1 MANSPTSAHEIQ
13 LSAAYAACRS
23 IARSAAKNFYYSFL
37 ALPRHKRNALCAVYA
52 FMRHADDISD
62 DEHLPA
68 EERYRKLE
76 DWLENAKRAFAG
88 DPTDDAVLFALA
100 DAQRRYKIPVE
111 LFEKLVQ
118 GTAMDLEHALAATS
132 QAAARRAAENEP
144 GGDVPLA
151 LYPTFEELYQYC
163 YHVASVV
170 GLVCI
175 RIFGYRD
182 PHAEI
187 LAERCGIAFQ
197 MTNIIRD
204 VKEDAA
210 MGRVYL
216 PQQDMAQFGR
226 SPQDLSAASL
236 GNGFQPAKFRTLL
249 EFEAQRAREFY
260 KSGRELIELVD
271 YESRPALW
279 VLIEIYSRLL
289 EKIARRNYDVFSER
303 VRLSTTEKLGVL
315 SRGLLGRI
323 IT

>member
-1 MANSPTSAHEIQ
+1 MQ
-13 LSAAYAACRS
+13 LSAAYASCS
-23 IARSAAKNFYYSFL
+23 TIARSAAKNFYYSFL
-37 ALPRHKRNALCAVYA
+37 ALPKHKRNALCAVYA

-88 DPTDDAVLFALA
+88 EPTDDAVLFALA

-118 GTAMDLEHALAATS
+118 GTAMDLEHALAAS
-132 QAAARRAAENEP
+132 QAAARGTAENEA

-210 MGRVYL
+210 MGRIYL
-216 PQQDMAQFGR
+216 PLQDMKLFGR
-226 SPQDLSAASL
+226 APHELAAASL
-236 GNGFQPAKFRTLL
+236 GNGFQPTKFRALL

-289 EKIARRNYDVFSER
+289 EKIAHHNYDVFSER
-303 VRLSTTEKLGVL
+303 VRLGTTEKLAVL
-315 SRGLLGRI
+315 SRGLLSRI

>member
-1 MANSPTSAHEIQ
+1 MANSPTSARETQ
-13 LSAAYAACRS
+13 LHAAYATCRAV
-23 IARSAAKNFYYSFL
+23 ARSAAKNFYYSFL
-37 ALPRHKRNALCAVYA
+37 ALPKHKRNALCAVYA

-62 DEHLPA
+62 DEGLPPD
-68 EERYRKLE
+68 ERYRKLE
-76 DWLENAKRAFAG
+76 EWLGGAKHAFAG
-88 DPTDDAVLFALA
+88 EPTDDAVLFALA

-118 GTAMDLEHALAATS
+118 GTAMDLEHSLAVMQT
-132 QAAARRAAENEP
+132 AAADPAAANAP
-144 GGDVPLA
+144 VA
-151 LYPTFEELYQYC
+151 LYATFEDLYQYC

-204 VKEDAA
+204 VKEDAS
-210 MGRVYL
+210 MGRIYL
-216 PQQDMAQFGR
+216 PQQDMRQFGR
-226 SPQDLSAASL
+226 APQELAHLD
-236 GNGFQPAKFRTLL
+236 NGFQPGKFRTLL
-249 EFEAQRAREFY
+249 EFEAERAREFY
-260 KSGRELIELVD
+260 KSGRELIELID

-289 EKIARRNYDVFSER
+289 ERIAQHNYDVFSER
-303 VRLSTTEKLGVL
+303 VRLRTTEKLGVL
-315 SRGLLGRI
+315 FRGLLSRVI
-323 IT
+323 S

>member
-1 MANSPTSAHEIQ
+1 MQ
-13 LSAAYAACRS
+13 LSAAYATCRAT
-23 IARSAAKNFYYSFL
+23 ARSAAKNFYYSFL
-37 ALPRHKRNALCAVYA
+37 ALPKPKRNALCAVYA
-52 FMRHADDISD
+52 FMRHADDLSD
-62 DEHLPA
+62 DESLPA
-68 EERYRKLE
+68 EERYQKLE
-76 DWLENAKRAFAG
+76 EWLENAKRAFSG
-88 DPTDDAVLFALA
+88 EPTDDAVLFALA

-118 GTAMDLEHALAATS
+118 GTAMDLEHSLAVSSGALT
-132 QAAARRAAENEP
+132 
-144 GGDVPLA
+144 GGGASGMAPLA
-151 LYPTFEELYQYC
+151 LYKTFEDLYQYC

-182 PHAEI
+182 PHAEL

-210 MGRVYL
+210 MGRIYL
-216 PQQDMAQFGR
+216 PQQDMMQFGR
-226 SPQDLSAASL
+226 SPQELGDL
-236 GNGFQPAKFRTLL
+236 GNGFQPGKFRALL

-303 VRLSTTEKLGVL
+303 VRLTTAEKIGVL
-315 SRGLLGRI
+315 SRGLIGRI
-323 IT
+323 TS

>member
-1 MANSPTSAHEIQ
+1 MANPSTSAREIQ
-13 LSAAYAACRS
+13 LGAAYAACRS

-37 ALPRHKRNALCAVYA
+37 ALPKHKRNALCAVYA
-52 FMRHADDISD
+52 FMRHADDLSD
-62 DEHLPA
+62 EENLPA
-68 EERYRKLE
+68 EQRYHKLE
-76 DWLENAKRAFAG
+76 EWLENAKRAFAG
-88 DPTDDAVLFALA
+88 EPTDDAVLFALA
-100 DAQRRYKIPVE
+100 DTQRRFKIPVE

-118 GTAMDLEHALAATS
+118 GTAMDLEHTLAVRSDHPGEVTA
-132 QAAARRAAENEP
+132 QAP
-144 GGDVPLA
+144 VA
-151 LYPTFEELYQYC
+151 LYATFEDLYQYC

-204 VKEDAA
+204 VKEDAS
-210 MGRVYL
+210 MGRIYL

-236 GNGFQPAKFRTLL
+236 GNGFQPGKFRALL
-249 EFEAQRAREFY
+249 EFETERAREFY

-289 EKIARRNYDVFSER
+289 EKIARSNYDVFSER
-303 VRLSTTEKLGVL
+303 VRISTPEKLRVL

>member
-1 MANSPTSAHEIQ
+1 MTASSSSREIQ
-13 LSAAYAACRS
+13 LSAAYATCRA

-37 ALPRHKRNALCAVYA
+37 ALPKARRNALCAVYA

-62 DEHLPA
+62 DEGLPA
-68 EERYRKLE
+68 AERYQKLE
-76 DWLENAKRAFAG
+76 EWLENAKRAFAG
-88 DPTDDAVLFALA
+88 APTDDAVLFALA

-118 GTAMDLEHALAATS
+118 GTAMDLEHSFAVGNQQNGGGEETGAAPTVLYKS
-132 QAAARRAAENEP
+132 F
-144 GGDVPLA
+144 GD
-151 LYPTFEELYQYC
+151 LYQYC

-182 PHAEI
+182 PHAEV

-216 PQQDMAQFGR
+216 PQQDLQQFGR
-226 SPQDLSAASL
+226 SSQELGNL
-236 GNGFQPAKFRTLL
+236 GNGFQPSKFRALL

-260 KSGRELIELVD
+260 QSGRELIELVD
-271 YESRPALW
+271 YDSRPALW
-279 VLIEIYSRLL
+279 VLVEIYSRLL
-289 EKIARRNYDVFSER
+289 EKIAQRDYDVFTER
-303 VRLSTTEKLGVL
+303 VRLSTAEKMRVL

-323 IT
+323 IS

>member
-1 MANSPTSAHEIQ
+1 V
-13 LSAAYAACRS
+13 AAR
-23 IARSAAKNFYYSFL
+23 
-37 ALPRHKRNALCAVYA
+37 
-52 FMRHADDISD
+52 
-62 DEHLPA
+62 E
-68 EERYRKLE
+68 
-76 DWLENAKRAFAG
+76 
-88 DPTDDAVLFALA
+88 
-100 DAQRRYKIPVE
+100 
-111 LFEKLVQ
+111 
-118 GTAMDLEHALAATS
+118 
-132 QAAARRAAENEP
+132 AAAGEATGQA
-144 GGDVPLA
+144 PLA
-151 LYPTFEELYQYC
+151 LYPTFDELYQYC

-216 PQQDMAQFGR
+216 PAQDMKLFDCT
-226 SPQDLSAASL
+226 SHDLSAASL
-236 GNGFQPAKFRTLL
+236 RNGFRPGKFRTLL
-249 EFEAQRAREFY
+249 EFEAQRAREYY

-303 VRLSTTEKLGVL
+303 VRLTTMEKLRVL
-315 SRGLLGRI
+315 ARGLLSRI
-323 IT
+323 RA

>member
-1 MANSPTSAHEIQ
+1 MANSPTSAREMQ
-13 LSAAYAACRS
+13 LSAAYAACRT

-37 ALPRHKRNALCAVYA
+37 ALPKHKRNALCAVYA
-52 FMRHADDISD
+52 FMRHADDLSD
-62 DEHLPA
+62 DENLPA
-68 EERYRKLE
+68 EQRYQKLE
-76 DWLENAKRAFAG
+76 DWLESARHAFAG
-88 DPTDDAVLFALA
+88 DTTDDAVLFALA

-118 GTAMDLEHALAATS
+118 GTAMDLEHTLAVRS
-132 QAAARRAAENEP
+132 GEAASEAVSHAP
-144 GGDVPLA
+144 VA
-151 LYPTFEELYQYC
+151 LYATFEDLYQYC

-236 GNGFQPAKFRTLL
+236 GNGFQPNKFRALL

-303 VRLSTTEKLGVL
+303 VRVSTAEKLGVL